1 MKRETLQRLVRFLI
15 KTLTH
20 TEYIHPENIPASGPV
35 ILAINH
41 MSHIDTPVLFVNP
54 TRPDITALVTT
65 KYKENWFVRL
75 FTDIAEGIWI
85 DRDIADFTA
94 IRKASDV
101 LAKGW
106 ALGIAPEGTRSKTGK
121 MQEGKPGTIM
131 LALKSGAPVVPVALT
146 GTEDALKIMIAPPPP
161 AYHCHFRRAFHPP
174 GVCPA
179 PPLRR
184 AAPLDRHPDAQDRRD
199 CSLKNT
205 AAFIPDPLHIYLTHA
220 ASLAGFIPHCR
231 YLCICPDP
239 GLLGS
244 LGDPVLFRSAAFL
257 L

>member
-20 TEYIHPENIPASGPV
+20 TEYIHPENIPAKGPV

-54 TRPDITALVTT
+54 TRPDITALLTT
-65 KYKENWFVRL
+65 KYQENAFVKWFTNV
-75 FTDIAEGIWI
+75 AEGIWI

-94 IRKASDV
+94 VRKASEV

-106 ALGIAPEGTRSKTGK
+106 ALGIAPEGTRSKSGL

-146 GTEDALKIMIAPPPP
+146 GTEDALKIFM
-161 AYHCHFRRAFHPP
+161 R
-174 GVCPA
+174 
-179 PPLRR
+179 LRR
-184 AAPLDRHPDAQDRRD
+184 PHITVTFGEPFTLPEFAPHHRSEELHRWTDILMRRIAAMLPEKYRGVY
-199 CSLKNT
+199 S
-205 AAFIPDPLHIYLTHA
+205 
-220 ASLAGFIPHCR
+220 
-231 YLCICPDP
+231 
-239 GLLGS
+239 
-244 LGDPVLFRSAAFL
+244 
-257 L
+257 

>member
-15 KTLTH
+15 KTLTY
-20 TEYIHPENIPASGPV
+20 TEFIHPENIPASGPV
-35 ILAINH
+35 ILATNH

-101 LAKGW
+101 LALGW
-106 ALGIAPEGTRSKTGK
+106 VLGIAPEGTRSKSGRL
-121 MQEGKPGTIM
+121 QEGKPGTIM

-146 GTEDALKIMIAPPPP
+146 GTEDALKKLS
-161 AYHCHFRRAFHPP
+161 H
-174 GVCPA
+174 
-179 PPLRR
+179 LRR
-184 AAPLDRHPDAQDRRD
+184 PHITVTFGEPFTLPEFAPRHRSEELHRWTDILMRKIAAMLPEKYRGVY
-199 CSLKNT
+199 S
-205 AAFIPDPLHIYLTHA
+205 
-220 ASLAGFIPHCR
+220 
-231 YLCICPDP
+231 
-239 GLLGS
+239 
-244 LGDPVLFRSAAFL
+244 
-257 L
+257 

>member
-15 KTLTH
+15 RTLTQ
-20 TEYIHPENIPASGPV
+20 TEYIHPENIPAEGPV

-65 KYKENWFVRL
+65 KYQENAFVKWFTNV
-75 FTDIAEGIWI
+75 AEGIWI

-94 IRKASDV
+94 IRKASEV

-106 ALGIAPEGTRSKTGK
+106 ALGIAPEGTRSKSGQ

-131 LALKSGAPVVPVALT
+131 LALKSGAPVVPVALDRHRGRPET
-146 GTEDALKIMIAPPPP
+146 IIAPSPP
-161 AYHCHFRRAFHPP
+161 AYHCHLRRAFYPA
-174 GVCPA
+174 GVSPA

-199 CSLKNT
+199 
-205 AAFIPDPLHIYLTHA
+205 AP
-220 ASLAGFIPHCR
+220 
-231 YLCICPDP
+231 
-239 GLLGS
+239 
-244 LGDPVLFRSAAFL
+244 
-257 L
+257 

>member
-20 TEYIHPENIPASGPV
+20 TEYFHPENIPASGPV

-65 KYKENWFVRL
+65 KYKENWFVRV
-75 FTDIAEGIWI
+75 FTDIARGIWI

-94 IRKASDV
+94 IRKASEI

-106 ALGIAPEGTRSKTGK
+106 VLGIAPEGTRSKTGE

-131 LALKSGAPVVPVALT
+131 LALKSGAPIVPVALT
-146 GTEDALKIMIAPPPP
+146 GTEDALKKLM
-161 AYHCHFRRAFHPP
+161 R
-174 GVCPA
+174 
-179 PPLRR
+179 LRR
-184 AAPLDRHPDAQDRRD
+184 PHITVTFGEPFTLPDFPPRHRSEELHRWIEILMRKIAALLPEKYRG
-199 CSLKNT
+199 
-205 AAFIPDPLHIYLTHA
+205 IY
-220 ASLAGFIPHCR
+220 S
-231 YLCICPDP
+231 
-239 GLLGS
+239 
-244 LGDPVLFRSAAFL
+244 
-257 L
+257 